1 MKTISRSNVRVL
13 KSDLYRRMV
22 RKGWFHYTPYGVAD
36 LLLAIGGQ
44 GKPEES
50 GLDVVPGVDGERAV
64 YTIPLLLAMGYGTR
78 RKAFYEWLDR
88 HWPERKPR
96 P

>member
-1 MKTISRSNVRVL
+1 MSAFTGGTDRVL
-13 KSDLYRRMV
+13 RSDLYRRMGG
-22 RKGWFHYTPYGVAD
+22 KGWSHYTPYGVAD

-44 GKPEES
+44 GKPEEV

-88 HWPERKPR
+88 LARGKR
-96 P
+96 